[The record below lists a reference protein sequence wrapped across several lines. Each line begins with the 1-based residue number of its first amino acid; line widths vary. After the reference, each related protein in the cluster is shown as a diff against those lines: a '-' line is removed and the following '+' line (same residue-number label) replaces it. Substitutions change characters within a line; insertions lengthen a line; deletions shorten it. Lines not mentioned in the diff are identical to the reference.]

1 MKLKLFQVVTGYTTE
16 EEPIYSGVEI
26 LADSE
31 EMAYF
36 ITLFTDIEVIELHYY
51 KDENY

>member
-1 MKLKLFQVVTGYTTE
+1 MKLKLFQVVTGYTAE

-36 ITLFTDIEVIELHYY
+36 IALFFS
-51 KDENY
+51 

>member
-1 MKLKLFQVVTGYTTE
+1 MELKLFYVVIGYDSE
-16 EEPIYSGVEI
+16 DEPIYSGVEI

-31 EMAYF
+31 ELAYF

-51 KDENY
+51 KDERY